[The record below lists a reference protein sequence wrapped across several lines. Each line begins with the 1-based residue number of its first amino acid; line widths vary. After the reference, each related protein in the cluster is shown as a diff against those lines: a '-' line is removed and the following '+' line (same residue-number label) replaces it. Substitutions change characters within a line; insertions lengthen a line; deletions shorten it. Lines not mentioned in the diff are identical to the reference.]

1 MHVAASSDHPRL
13 PPFALYAPDMG
24 LDHPQVHQVLTRP
37 ALVRTMDHTV
47 RTKLP
52 KSEVCCAPRGA
63 VRATMDLP
71 TSRPESFLYGPHL
84 DLPRTP
90 LNRAMVP
97 RTCLN
102 RIHA

>member
-13 PPFALYAPDMG
+13 PPFELYAP
-24 LDHPQVHQVLTRP
+24 
-37 ALVRTMDHTV
+37 ATMDHTV

-52 KSEVCCAPRGA
+52 RGGGGG
-63 VRATMDLP
+63 ATMSLP
-71 TSRPESFLYGPHL
+71 KSRPESFLYGPPIA
-84 DLPRTP
+84 LPRSP